1 MRMRGSGENGATLL
15 PSLFSL
21 IGNRAPILCLQLSYT
36 SRFFTL
42 WDQAPGSTSL
52 PSFVSDVA
60 IFPSPLLLKG
70 CGFDPFSPSVG
81 GSH

>member
-21 IGNRAPILCLQLSYT
+21 IGNRALVLRLQLSST
-36 SRFFTL
+36 PR
-42 WDQAPGSTSL
+42 DQAPGSTSL